1 MDSDS
6 SSQLSAVSYQHKLKI
21 FLSAIRFEHSLFALP
36 FAYLGMILAAQGL
49 PSLKS
54 FLLITFAM
62 VTARTFGMTVNRLV
76 DREIDAGNPRTQDN
90 ALSQGWLTGQF
101 FWGALIAS
109 FLGFILIVQ
118 FLPRICFYL
127 SPLAILAMVI
137 YPYMKRFTWLSH
149 LFLGGILA
157 MAPVGS
163 WLAIRGSLELPP
175 FILAGGVLLW
185 VAGFDIIYALQ
196 DYRFDLKQNLYSI
209 PAKWGRAN
217 AIHISRFFHF
227 VAVLFFSALLVGL
240 SSGLWAWIGLVLAA
254 ALIIHEHRIL
264 VQYGLTKVNTAFFKA
279 NAWVSVV
286 FFLGLSIDLFI

>member
-1 MDSDS
+1 MDFSS
-6 SSQLSAVSYQHKLKI
+6 SSQNKLKL
-21 FLSAIRFEHSLFALP
+21 FLESIKFEHSLFALP

-54 FLLITFAM
+54 FLLITLAM

-76 DREIDAGNPRTQDN
+76 DREIDAQNPRTQDN
-90 ALSQGWLTGQF
+90 ALSQGWLTGRF
-101 FWGALIAS
+101 FWGALITS
-109 FLGFILIVQ
+109 FLAFIVIVQ

-137 YPYMKRFTWLSH
+137 YPYMKRFTWWSH

-175 FILAGGVLLW
+175 FILAGGVMLW

-254 ALIIHEHRIL
+254 ALIIQEHRIL